1 MTLIYILFN
10 FIFNL
15 FLTLEILASDRN
27 RSDCLHFTV
36 RLEKVGVH
44 EEWTLLTRLG
54 HRRVRT
60 HEALWGLAWDWLD
73 IYGFVGIR
81 LIKVRH
87 GQHLISTHN
96 FFRGLYY
103 MCDNLHLDSIQQCE
117 TPLNTLFFSDFNKNL
132 LQRGIRQA
140 FKNKTGISIDYQNP
154 DDLFSLMRVVFINNA
169 GDQYAKVN
177 EQVKYMNTKVIDTCL
192 SQIQTGVSQYIAY
205 AEDIDTIS
213 TPMDRPVNTSTTGN
227 KIDFNNKIGIN

>member
-1 MTLIYILFN
+1 
-10 FIFNL
+10 
-15 FLTLEILASDRN
+15 
-27 RSDCLHFTV
+27 
-36 RLEKVGVH
+36 
-44 EEWTLLTRLG
+44 
-54 HRRVRT
+54 
-60 HEALWGLAWDWLD
+60 
-73 IYGFVGIR
+73 
-81 LIKVRH
+81 
-87 GQHLISTHN
+87 
-96 FFRGLYY
+96 

-117 TPLNTLFFSDFNKNL
+117 TPLNTLFFSDFNKNR